1 MGLNKRILRQSGNL
15 WLCCIIIIIY
25 SDLSIVTS
33 RLYGQAVNTV
43 SDFYSEGQ
51 SLHAPDIFSDN
62 HKCGFPIIL
71 NSSNPSNTEMF
82 YKLESYYVKRDSLD
96 LSIMSPSGH
105 FKIHYTLNGIHAI
118 PTYDRNKNLIPDYLE
133 FVSNSF
139 DRAWEIEVDSLGFK
153 PPPDI
158 DGNPRSVYPVECR
171 LSSVYGSTI
180 WNPETDEIHN
190 LPGINY
196 VTTVEINTNFSF
208 VYYPTAK
215 DDIERDSM
223 AIAVTAAHEFNHAL
237 QAGYRLWADN
247 SGYFEDI
254 WFIES
259 SAVYMEE
266 VVASE
271 VNDYL
276 NYLPAYFNRT
286 SFPLDESSGD
296 LSDYGKVVFEIVLGK
311 FYGHDITRKVWAG
324 IVEQRARPALEK
336 VLQSEG
342 SSLSRQMVNLAT
354 WLYYSGEDRFIPGQF
369 FPDAALFPEID
380 FIPANPISPNAQTVL
395 EDSLPKLA
403 FQWYESPYQSSQ
415 STNALL
421 QVLQGSSA
429 SDLSAVYIDV
439 LSKSYYQI
447 PASTSFDLPFQL
459 IPDILPF
466 AAVSTGIEDQLQKYR
481 LLTRSQQT
489 ETESEFVVFPQP
501 FVLSEHQA
509 YLTFKNIP
517 PSAQIFIFSSTGKL
531 LQTLRNDSHIP
542 YIYWDLSTSQ
552 GKTIGSGVYLYRLKT
567 DNGEKNGKFMVIK

>member
-1 MGLNKRILRQSGNL
+1 MGLNKRILRQSRNL
-15 WLCCIIIIIY
+15 WLCFSIIIIN
-25 SDLSIVTS
+25 SNLSILTP
-33 RLYGQAVNTV
+33 RLYGQAVNAV

-51 SLHAPDIFSDN
+51 RLQASDIYTDN
-62 HKCGFPIIL
+62 HKCGFPIVL
-71 NSSNPSNTEMF
+71 NASNPSNPEMF

-105 FKIHYTLNGIHAI
+105 FKIHYTLMGIDAI
-118 PTYDRNKNLIPDYLE
+118 PTYDRNQNLIPDYLE

-139 DRAWEIEVDSLGFK
+139 DRAWEIEIDSLGFR

-158 DGNPRSVYPVECR
+158 DGNSRSVYPVECR
-171 LSSVYGSTI
+171 LLSVYGSTI

-223 AIAVTAAHEFNHAL
+223 AIAITAAHEFNHAL
-237 QAGYRLWADN
+237 QCGYRLWPEN
-247 SGYFEDI
+247 SFFYDI

-259 SAVYMEE
+259 SATFMEE

-276 NYLPAYFNRT
+276 NYLPAYFDHT

-296 LSDYGKVVFEIVLGK
+296 LSDYGKVVFEIMLGK
-311 FYGHDITRKVWAG
+311 FYGNDITRKVWVG
-324 IVEQRARPALEK
+324 IVEQRARPALER

-342 SSLSRQMVNLAT
+342 SSLPRQMVNLAT
-354 WLYYSGEDRFIPGQF
+354 WLYYTGEDRFIPGQY
-369 FPDAALFPEID
+369 FPDAALFPEVD
-380 FIPANPISPNAQTVL
+380 FIPADTIGPNAQTVL
-395 EDSLPKLA
+395 EDSLPRLA

-415 STNALL
+415 SIKALL

-447 PASTSFDLPFQL
+447 PASTSFNLPFQL

-466 AAVSTGIEDQLQKYR
+466 AAVSTGVEDQLQKYR
-481 LLTRSQQT
+481 LLTRSLQT
-489 ETESEFVVFPQP
+489 AAESEFVVFPQP

-509 YLTFKNIP
+509 YLTFKNVP
-517 PSAQIFIFSSTGKL
+517 HSAQIFIFSSNGRL
-531 LQTLRNDSHIP
+531 LQTLRNESQFP
-542 YIYWDLSTSQ
+542 YIYWDLSTNQ

-567 DNGEKNGKFMVIK
+567 DNGEKNGKFIVIK